1 MKERTLNNISSKLRE
16 QVLRTLLY
24 YDIFNYPLK
33 VDEVYRFLGIGGVDK
48 SSVQSCLTE
57 LRDMKMIYQFG
68 DFYCMK
74 NSKAVIERRVKGNS
88 HADRL
93 LSLASRRSNFISK
106 FPFVRAVL
114 ASGSFSKGYM
124 DEKSDLDFFIITE
137 PGRLWIARTLLVLY
151 KRVFLFNS
159 RKYFCVNYFVDEEHL
174 EIEEKNLFTA
184 TELATVLP
192 LSGARHYEDLL
203 LSNPWLRD
211 FYPNFAPRSVANVP
225 SGSASLLK
233 NFMEKFLNIFFSKAL
248 ERFFH
253 KMTLA
258 RWKKLYEKDYSATD
272 FKVAFKSKPYA
283 SKVHPSNFQ
292 RTVIEVYEE
301 KLRACGIGDKASS
314 DDNVFVIDNTV
325 LLQSSSGL

>member
-1 MKERTLNNISSKLRE
+1 MKELTLNSIPTKLRE
-16 QVLRTLLY
+16 EVLRTLLY

-33 VDEVYRFLGIGGVDK
+33 ADEVYRFLGIGGVDK
-48 SSVQSCLTE
+48 SSVQYCLTA

-88 HADRL
+88 EADRL
-93 LSLASRRSNFISK
+93 LTLANRKSSFISK

-137 PGRLWIARTLLVLY
+137 PSRLWIARTLLVLY

-159 RKYFCVNYFVDEEHL
+159 HKYFCVNYFVDEEHL

-192 LSGARHYEDLL
+192 LSGARHYEELIL
-203 LSNPWLRD
+203 NNQWLRD
-211 FYPNFAPRSVANVP
+211 FYPNFVPRSLENVP
-225 SGSASLLK
+225 PGSGSIVK
-233 NFMEKFLNIFFSKAL
+233 NFLEKFLNVFLGDAF
-248 ERFFH
+248 ERFCH

-258 RWKKLYEKDYSATD
+258 RWRKLYQKEYSATD
-272 FKVAFKSKPYA
+272 FKVAFKSKQYA
-283 SKVHPSNFQ
+283 SKNHPSNFQ
-292 RTVIEVYEE
+292 RTVMEVYEE
-301 KLRACGIGDKASS
+301 KLRTCGIGDHRSS
-314 DDNVFVIDNTV
+314 DDNVFVIDTTV
-325 LLQSSSGL
+325 LLKSSSGV